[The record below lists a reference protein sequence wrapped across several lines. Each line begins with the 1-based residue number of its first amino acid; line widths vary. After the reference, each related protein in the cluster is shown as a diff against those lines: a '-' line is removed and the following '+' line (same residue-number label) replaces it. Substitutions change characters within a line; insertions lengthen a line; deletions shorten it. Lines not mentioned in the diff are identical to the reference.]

1 MIYVKANVERIV
13 NDLAS
18 AKKLEAEGFR
28 LVEPKAKPK
37 AVQAEPKE
45 EKRLVDLIRDE
56 KPEEIPVPDK
66 NPEEAPAK
74 PRRRRRSKAEE

>member
-45 EKRLVDLIRDE
+45 EKRLVDLIQDE
-56 KPEEIPVPDK
+56 K
-66 NPEEAPAK
+66 PEEAPAK
-74 PRRRRRSKAEE
+74 PKRRKRPKAEE